1 MAKPYGR
8 AALQRWAASDWAR
21 GGRLAIGRF
30 VRRQP
35 IGALSLAIILVLAVA
50 AVFAPLV
57 APYDPRVIRPAEI
70 AAAPSLDF
78 WFGTD
83 HLGRDMLSMVL
94 YGGQIALLVG
104 FTTSIVGSVIGGA
117 FGLVGAFFGGA
128 ADNVV
133 QRISDVLMSFPS
145 LILALAAVA
154 VLGPTLL
161 NVIIAIAIPI
171 IPRAARVVRSSVLS
185 VKEQQYIEAAKAVG
199 CGPARMMTVHI
210 LPNVMAPF
218 LIILTAQLGG
228 AILAEASL
236 SFLGVGVPPPNFSWG
251 GVLAGHASLYFETAP
266 WTAAF
271 PGAAIAI
278 AVFAF
283 NLLGDALR
291 DYWDPKLR
299 GAG

>member
-8 AALQRWAASDWAR
+8 AGPQHWLAADWAR
-21 GGRLAIGRF
+21 TGRLAIGRF

-35 IGALSLAIILVLAVA
+35 VGALCLAIILLLAVA
-50 AVFAPLV
+50 AVFAPLL
-57 APYDPRVIRPAEI
+57 APYDPRVIRPTEI
-70 AAAPSLDF
+70 AAAPSLEF

-104 FTTSIVGSVIGGA
+104 FTTSIMGSVIGGA

-161 NVIIAIAIPI
+161 NVIIAISIPI

-266 WTAAF
+266 WTAVF
-271 PGAAIAI
+271 PGAAIAV